1 MSVRLLRLPAYFEPE
16 LSCEQIVDVLR
27 IADLFTLG
35 VNCFAAW
42 QIDGALTP
50 SNIDGSNSTASSSV
64 FTIFYRALSLPS
76 V

>member
-1 MSVRLLRLPAYFEPE
+1 MSKLWMCCVSPIRLLLALTVSPP
-16 LSCEQIVDVLR
+16 
-27 IADLFTLG
+27 
-35 VNCFAAW
+35 W

-64 FTIFYRALSLPS
+64 FTIFCRALSLPS